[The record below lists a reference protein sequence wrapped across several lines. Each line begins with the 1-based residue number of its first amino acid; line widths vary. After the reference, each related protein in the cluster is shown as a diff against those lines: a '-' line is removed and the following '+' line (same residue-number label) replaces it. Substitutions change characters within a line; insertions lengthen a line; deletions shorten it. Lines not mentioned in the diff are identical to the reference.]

1 MSTIIK
7 IYGLVLKHKNMS
19 IEEKHFITK
28 FSLIE
33 FAKFLAR
40 IILMATKKLNTSRF
54 ARGNSI

>member
-7 IYGLVLKHKNMS
+7 IYGLVLKNKNMS

-33 FAKFLAR
+33 FAKFLAKM
-40 IILMATKKLNTSRF
+40 ILLATRKLNTSRF
-54 ARGNSI
+54 ATGNSI

>member
-1 MSTIIK
+1 
-7 IYGLVLKHKNMS
+7 MS